1 MRSTHLVAIFAV
13 LGLALVVLF
22 IGWGALVVSGREE
35 EDQQRWIG
43 TMAAVGRQEWPAG
56 EASAKCDYPASAV
69 DGSPDLDGSE
79 HDDG

>member
-1 MRSTHLVAIFAV
+1 MTQVFAIVAV
-13 LGLALVVLF
+13 LCLALLVLF
-22 IGWGALVVSGREE
+22 IGWGALVVSSQEE

-43 TMAAVGRQEWPAG
+43 TMAAVGRQEWPAA
-56 EASAKCDYPASAV
+56 ASAKGDYPASAV